1 VTEHPIHLFDANPL
15 GLHLRSPVGYSLGR
29 LLGSVNALVSELHQT
44 DVRRYDID
52 PLANAT
58 KTLQELTRTFSF
70 VLVGK
75 LDARFEELAIR
86 NGGEGS

>member
-1 VTEHPIHLFDANPL
+1 VTERPIHLFDANPL

-44 DVRRYDID
+44 DVRRHDID

-58 KTLQELTRTFSF
+58 NDCKNDTDVF
-70 VLVGK
+70 VG
-75 LDARFEELAIR
+75 ARWKAVCPF
-86 NGGEGS
+86 